1 MVERRAVLAVYRPP
15 ASRGREQ
22 SVDELAIAIRQE
34 AERLGYALDEESSSA
49 LHAYHRLL
57 ERWGSRLRL
66 TGSTDPVE
74 LVRRHLGD
82 ALALD
87 ALLEL
92 HAPPLAR
99 CIDVGSGGGLP
110 ALPLLSLRVRAAG
123 WHLLLVEANQRKAA
137 FLRTALHELGFSP
150 RTEVVA
156 QRLERWVAAVDDAS
170 SSSPCLCDVA
180 WSLATFA
187 PTEWLER
194 AQRLLRPGGLA
205 LVFVAREERLDGM
218 PADFREIDRRSW
230 SLEQGAPRLLL
241 CYRRQGPLA

>member
-1 MVERRAVLAVYRPP
+1 M
-15 ASRGREQ
+15 
-22 SVDELAIAIRQE
+22 DELARAIRQE
-34 AERLGYALDEESSSA
+34 AERLGYSLDEESCSA

-110 ALPLLSLRVRAAG
+110 ALPLLSLRGRPSG
-123 WHLLLVEANQRKAA
+123 WRLLLVEANQRKAA
-137 FLRTALHELGFSP
+137 FLRTALHELGFSAL
-150 RTEVVA
+150 TEVVA
-156 QRLERWVAAVDDAS
+156 QRLERWVAAADDAS
-170 SSSPCLCDVA
+170 SSRLCDVA

-194 AQRLLRPGGLA
+194 AQQLLRPGGLA
-205 LVFVAREERLDGM
+205 LVFVAREDRLDGM
-218 PADFREIDRRSW
+218 PADFHEVDRRSW
-230 SLEQGAPRLLL
+230 NLEHGAPRLLL